1 MNAALLHCQSLPSA
15 ALETGR
21 GPATIASST
30 TMQASEVAMTSLPAL
45 DEKRCLNQGA
55 KSADRRSWALR
66 KTWSISWN

>member
-45 DEKRCLNQGA
+45 DEKRCLNQ
-55 KSADRRSWALR
+55 
-66 KTWSISWN
+66 